1 MCVVSAVL
9 YSGRKSKAV
18 VAQVAGLVFAKP
30 LAALATILPEVDV
43 VRSVTSVSSATPL
56 SLMVTVMLSPGFMN
70 SVSAFG
76 VNVAE
81 VWEPGPGGPVGMPF
95 F

>member
-56 SLMVTVMLSPGFMN
+56 SLMVTVMLSPGFMS
-70 SVSAFG
+70 SVFAFG
-76 VNVAE
+76 VKVAE
-81 VWEPGPGGPVGMPF
+81 V
-95 F
+95 